1 MADIRVRVGQENAVK
16 VIASVSGSSG
26 GRAAIADSVIGG
38 IASVTQLSVSGI
50 STFNT
55 SIFTG
60 ISTFSNRL
68 YIRGGLYFTQYS
80 AYGIAYYGTDGQLRF
95 TSSSPI
101 NISNKILTTDEFG
114 VPIWSNIIDG
124 GSY

>member
-16 VIASVSGSSG
+16 VISSLSSAG
-26 GRAAIADSVIGG
+26 GRAVISDNVIGG

-55 SIFTG
+55 SIFAG

-80 AYGIAYYGTDGQLRF
+80 AYGIAYYGTDGQLSF
-95 TSSSPI
+95 TSSSAI